1 MKANRKASNLT
12 KEDDALIFELLIGAV
27 FALII
32 GYAAMNIGVFIN
44 GTVADSL
51 VATYPA
57 NHPANY
63 TGLGEA
69 ATWRSPLQNDSVDI
83 LEDLSDDLSANTNM
97 VSTAYLIT
105 IITLPLMAVIMIKK
119 FI

>member
-1 MKANRKASNLT
+1 MIGEYMKANQKFKGLKAD
-12 KEDDALIFELLIGAV
+12 DDALIFELLIGAV

-57 NHPANY
+57 
-63 TGLGEA
+63 A
-69 ATWRSPLQNDSVDI
+69 ALRTTMQNNSVDN
-83 LEDLSDDLSANTNM
+83 LEDLSDDLAANTNM
-97 VSTAYLIT
+97 ISTAYLIT
-105 IITLPLMAVIMIKK
+105 IITLPLMAVVMIKK

>member
-1 MKANRKASNLT
+1 MKANQKFRGIEAD
-12 KEDDALIFELLIGAV
+12 DDAVIFELLIGAV

-44 GTVADSL
+44 GTVANSL
-51 VATYPA
+51 ISTYPTTLTSRTA
-57 NHPANY
+57 IQNSSVKN
-63 TGLGEA
+63 
-69 ATWRSPLQNDSVDI
+69 LQN
-83 LEDLSDDLSANTNM
+83 LTGDLSSNTKM

-105 IITLPLMAVIMIKK
+105 IITLPLMAVVMIRK